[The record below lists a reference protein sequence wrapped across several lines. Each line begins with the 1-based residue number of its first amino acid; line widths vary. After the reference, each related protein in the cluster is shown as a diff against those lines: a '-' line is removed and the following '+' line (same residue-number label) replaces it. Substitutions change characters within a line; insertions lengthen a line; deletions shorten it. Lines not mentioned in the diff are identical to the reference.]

1 MKRKHSALSH
11 RQKTTRVSAGTKPTV
26 RTIRR
31 SVDEMSKWT
40 QHADSDSLAVADQHS
55 DVLPAQFEA
64 QHMDYFDMEQVENV
78 IEIPHIDNHGQSVV
92 ETVIYTTQQ

>member
-31 SVDEMSKWT
+31 SVDEISKWTT

-55 DVLPAQFEA
+55 DVLPAHFEA

-78 IEIPHIDNHGQSVV
+78 IEIPHQSVV